1 MINED
6 LKIDILPEEGKKE
19 LMDFYEFLLKKYG
32 ISISKKKKEKFIRV
46 CRNSGKTSNRTRK
59 ISKCNKKRMRLI

>member
-1 MINED
+1 MINEE

-32 ISISKKKKEKFIRV
+32 ISISKKKKNLSEFAGILEKLPIKPEEYQNVIR
-46 CRNSGKTSNRTRK
+46 KEWD
-59 ISKCNKKRMRLI
+59 